1 MSENINDFICPNCNS
16 KNILDQKF
24 VSIEK
29 PNSNDPWSSV
39 TQIIKCA
46 NCKKDIPAHLGERW
60 DNISIEQAKEEYKK
74 FN

>member
-16 KNILDQKF
+16 KDILDQKF

-29 PNSNDPWSSV
+29 PKYEDPWSSV

-46 NCKKDIPAHLGERW
+46 NCKKNIPAHLGERW
-60 DNISIEQAKEEYKK
+60 NNISIEQAKEEFKK